1 MTLRLKALIVSPY
14 LDHLGGGERYMLSA
28 ASALEKAG
36 YSIYFAWDNL
46 AEINSLATM
55 LGITLTK
62 PQLAPVIKNLYQSRN
77 PLSMYRATK
86 EFDVI
91 LYLSDGS
98 IPILGGRKN
107 LVHMQVPFHN
117 VGGRSLKN
125 QIKKLF
131 TDQVIVNSAFTK
143 RIVDREYGINSVVV
157 YPPVKIE
164 ETSLVKENIILSVG
178 RFEPSLNAKKQ
189 DILIQAFAQLSPQI
203 PSWKLVLAG
212 ASASE
217 EWVSQLQMKAADLQI
232 EFAVNASYQD
242 LVNLYSKARIYWHA
256 AGFGVD
262 ENKNPELVE
271 HFGITTAEAIGY
283 GCIPLV
289 VPYGGQREIVQDQSM
304 HWENIEQLVSNTL
317 SIIKVE
323 SDNLLANISIERY
336 NEVTFNDKIIELVS

>member
-1 MTLRLKALIVSPY
+1 
-14 LDHLGGGERYMLSA
+14 MLVA

-36 YSIYFAWDNL
+36 YTISFAWDNL
-46 AEINSLATM
+46 AEITSLATM
-55 LGITLTK
+55 LGITIAN
-62 PQLAPVIKNLYQSRN
+62 PQLAPMVKNLYQSRN
-77 PLSMYRATK
+77 PLNMYRATK
-86 EFDVI
+86 EYDLV

-98 IPILGGRKN
+98 LPMLGGRKN
-107 LVHMQVPFHN
+107 LVHMQVPFHD

-125 QIKKLF
+125 QIKKMF
-131 TDQVIVNSAFTK
+131 IDKVIVNSAFTK
-143 RIVDREYGINSVVV
+143 RIVDHEYGIDSAVI

-189 DILIQAFAQLSPQI
+189 DVLIEAFAELSPQF
-203 PSWKLVLAG
+203 PTWKLVLAG
-212 ASASE
+212 ASASD
-217 EWVSQLQMKAADLQI
+217 EWVNTLKAKSANLQI

-242 LVNLYSKARIYWHA
+242 LVNLYSKAKIYWHA

-289 VPYGGQREIVQDQSM
+289 VPFGGQREIVTDPRL
-304 HWENIEQLVSNTL
+304 HWNSIDQLVANTL
-317 SIIKVE
+317 SIIKE
-323 SDNLLANISIERY
+323 SSDTTLANLNIERY
-336 NEVTFNDKIIELVS
+336 NEAAFNKQIIDLVA